1 MSFGDIFV
9 KFMEILSNILFFICI
24 FWLPIAILIWFIVSL
39 INFSRCP
46 KEDENA
52 RKRFKRSMII
62 SGSICGIMLLAVIV
76 LVVILSLAIMNM

>member
-9 KFMEILSNILFFICI
+9 KFMEILSNVLFFICI

-39 INFSRCP
+39 VNFLRCP
-46 KEDENA
+46 KENDYA

-62 SGSICGIMLLAVIV
+62 SGTICGIMLLAVIA
-76 LVVILSLAIMNM
+76 LVVILSLAVMNM